1 MGQKTGNISFIIS
14 MQKSTVRESVN
25 YSNLQNHTDKQA
37 DKQNET
43 RKQQQNLKNKTAFL
57 FRNTNKNGIKF
68 SIPIIKP
75 WR

>member
-1 MGQKTGNISFIIS
+1 MGQKTGNISFTIS

-43 RKQQQNLKNKTAFL
+43 RKQ
-57 FRNTNKNGIKF
+57 
-68 SIPIIKP
+68 
-75 WR
+75 